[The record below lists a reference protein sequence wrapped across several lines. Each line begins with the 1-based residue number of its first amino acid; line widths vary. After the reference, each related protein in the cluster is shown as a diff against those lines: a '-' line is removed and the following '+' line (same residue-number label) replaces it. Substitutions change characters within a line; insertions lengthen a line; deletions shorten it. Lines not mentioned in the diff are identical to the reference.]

1 MLRKRGCSRLLA
13 PVLPMLQPNG
23 GQLPGSALPSRSS
36 ANIRNHRSPHLPP
49 HRSRSRRDVEA
60 LLRGRA
66 SQAAFGPRCDGADT
80 LAGGLGADILTGGN
94 QADTF
99 LFTSASDSNNQ
110 SGVDVIKDFKHA
122 QGDIIDLSGIDADT
136 ITAGDQ
142 AFTFTDAFH
151 GVAGELYVSQIGKTL
166 FYVQGDTN
174 GDSNVDF
181 VLQVTS
187 PTALVAADF
196 IL

>member
-1 MLRKRGCSRLLA
+1 M
-13 PVLPMLQPNG
+13 NG
-23 GQLPGSALPSRSS
+23 GLGTDLLTGGAGNDNLIGS
-36 ANIRNHRSPHLPP
+36 
-49 HRSRSRRDVEA
+49 
-60 LLRGRA
+60 
-66 SQAAFGPRCDGADT
+66 DGADT

-99 LFTSASDSNNQ
+99 LFTGASDSNNQ

-122 QGDIIDLSGIDADT
+122 QGDVIDLSAVDADT
-136 ITAGDQ
+136 ITSGDQ

-187 PTALVAADF
+187 PTALTAADF